1 MNGEFTQLTQKGIQK
16 LMTTKETLDDIK
28 TFDSTHLEKLR
39 IIFYDRWTFETGSED
54 DKEFLDVIEE
64 ELERRKPQPIKRSS
78 TGINPISLTSDGT
91 VHMSVNALAESLKF
105 NDENL
110 FIKSKYG
117 LRFGHDLERE
127 LRRVAREELTKLLL
141 KGEV

>member
-1 MNGEFTQLTQKGIQK
+1 
-16 LMTTKETLDDIK
+16 MTTKETLDDIK

-39 IIFYDRWTFETGSED
+39 IIFYDRWAFETGSEA

-64 ELERRKPQPIKRSS
+64 ELESRKPQPIKCSGP
-78 TGINPISLTSDGT
+78 GITFTSDGSIQ
-91 VHMSVNALAESLKF
+91 MSLAMTAEALKF

-127 LRRVAREELTKLLL
+127 IRRVAREELTKLLL
-141 KGEV
+141 KCK

>member
-39 IIFYDRWTFETGSED
+39 IIFYDRWTFETGSQA

-64 ELERRKPQPIKRSS
+64 ELERRKPQPIKHGGPG
-78 TGINPISLTSDGT
+78 TGINLASDGT

-105 NDENL
+105 NGENL

-141 KGEV
+141 KGK